1 MANAA
6 LPMMFKFQGE
16 KEKGEKEK
24 KSAYQVSWTNNL
36 TESKSRQQRELQTM
50 MAFP

>member
-6 LPMMFKFQGE
+6 LAMMFRFQGE

-24 KSAYQVSWTNNL
+24 KSGYQVSWTNNL
-36 TESKSRQQRELQTM
+36 TKGIDRYG
-50 MAFP
+50 AYFAGAY

>member
-6 LPMMFKFQGE
+6 LAMIFKFQGE

-24 KSAYQVSWTNNL
+24 KNVAIKYHGHIIWQRVNPDN
-36 TESKSRQQRELQTM
+36 TENYR
-50 MAFP
+50 

>member
-6 LPMMFKFQGE
+6 LAMMFKFQGE

-24 KSAYQVSWTNNL
+24 KMWLSSI
-36 TESKSRQQRELQTM
+36 M
-50 MAFP
+50 DI